1 MVTISSYCLTE
12 SVQVV
17 SREHLTKVC
26 SAIIELFDAVGKYP
40 SLRTM
45 MSAPFIRIECEC
57 GKVFV
62 VLTYHV
68 DITLG
73 ELLNSLPLNIDYSP
87 IKIPTNHG
95 REKQQKS
102 VD

>member
-40 SLRTM
+40 SLKSMLT
-45 MSAPFIRIECEC
+45 APFIRIECEC

-62 VLTYHV
+62 VLSYSHE
-68 DITLG
+68 ITLG
-73 ELLNSLPLNIDYSP
+73 ELLNSLPLDIDYSP
-87 IKIPTNHG
+87 LKLPKNER
-95 REKQQKS
+95 RE
-102 VD
+102 

>member
-17 SREHLTKVC
+17 SREHLTRVC
-26 SAIIELFDAVGKYP
+26 SAIIELCDAVGKHA

-45 MSAPFIRIECEC
+45 LSAPFLRIECEC
-57 GKVFV
+57 GKVFIT
-62 VLTYHV
+62 LTYHV

-87 IKIPTNHG
+87 LKLPKNER
-95 REKQQKS
+95 RE
-102 VD
+102 